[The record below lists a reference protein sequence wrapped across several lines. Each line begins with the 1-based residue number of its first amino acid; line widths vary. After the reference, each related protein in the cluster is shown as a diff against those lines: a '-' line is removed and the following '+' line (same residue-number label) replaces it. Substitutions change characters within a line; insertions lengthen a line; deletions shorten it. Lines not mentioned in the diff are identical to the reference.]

1 MDNTQDGC
9 AGADPPPSPCRGC
22 RRLLGTSPPTVKLRE
37 KIAKAS
43 AATCPVLIVGETGTG
58 KELVARAIHD
68 CSARRERPFVPVDCA
83 ALVPSLME
91 SELFGHV
98 RGAFSGAEHTKQGL
112 LEAADGG
119 TVFFDEIGELAL
131 GYQAKLLRTLQE
143 REVRPVGS
151 TRRIRL
157 CARIIAATN
166 RDLEEGVRL
175 GNFRRDLYYRL
186 NVFRICVPTLLER
199 RADIPQLVAHF
210 LEKTGENPTPP
221 FSDDAMA
228 CLVAYDWPGN
238 VRELENVVQS
248 TAAQASGPVL
258 ETGDLPV
265 QIARSREPIP
275 FEQAVEG
282 LRECLTLREL
292 ERRAVGRAIEKTGGN
307 VLEAAKRLGIGKTT
321 LYRKLKEIRVL
332 SY

>member
-1 MDNTQDGC
+1 
-9 AGADPPPSPCRGC
+9 
-22 RRLLGTSPPTVKLRE
+22 
-37 KIAKAS
+37 
-43 AATCPVLIVGETGTG
+43 
-58 KELVARAIHD
+58 
-68 CSARRERPFVPVDCA
+68 
-83 ALVPSLME
+83 
-91 SELFGHV
+91 
-98 RGAFSGAEHTKQGL
+98 
-112 LEAADGG
+112 
-119 TVFFDEIGELAL
+119 
-131 GYQAKLLRTLQE
+131 
-143 REVRPVGS
+143 
-151 TRRIRL
+151 
-157 CARIIAATN
+157 
-166 RDLEEGVRL
+166 
-175 GNFRRDLYYRL
+175 
-186 NVFRICVPTLLER
+186 
-199 RADIPQLVAHF
+199 
-210 LEKTGENPTPP
+210 
-221 FSDDAMA
+221 MA